1 MKDIKYLKSKISSLN
16 VDQKSLFD
24 QMLNDNLLQICI
36 PTGAG
41 KGYLMMVDLLNQII
55 SNDSNIFAISTHR
68 LMLNAQHL
76 NDIFEMLSDMI
87 GNIGYVFVGSSKF
100 DVNKY
105 QENSDFNKKLLEKG
119 LSYNELVQS
128 TTSMSEVDSLVS
140 NHLSKGR
147 KVVLLTT
154 YHSLNTLK
162 NLDIDTIYNDEAHTL
177 ASESETSQFKEN
189 FDQIKY
195 KRCFFFTATP
205 KDCVEDTESFLM
217 NNEEV
222 FGKRIGLTFNE
233 CKNKGYIVNPVIHI
247 AMPSN
252 FSTDVDFKSIE
263 NMSRFIED
271 TFMAHC
277 EFIKE
282 HSIDSSKI
290 SPKVLIKCPS
300 VDDMWKI
307 HSKMVGA
314 IPGVKICAGASR
326 NDSSNFNHFIDNQG
340 ISDRSEYLEI
350 LQNLADDESAIV
362 LHYDTMSEGINVA
375 GFTGTEF
382 LGGKLPTITKTL
394 QNTGRS
400 TRLHKEDRN
409 RLVKGEIKVGDGNWI
424 KPHCAVIIPFWDK
437 ESEFT
442 SRELARQIKSLRD
455 NFGYDPIY
463 YVSIGSDI
471 GKSKKEDEIDILNK
485 KDDKKRKFELIDE
498 INHEIEI
505 LDKEELD
512 LKERERLEKMS
523 MEDWFNHINDIKVI

>member
-1 MKDIKYLKSKISSLN
+1 
-16 VDQKSLFD
+16 
-24 QMLNDNLLQICI
+24 
-36 PTGAG
+36 
-41 KGYLMMVDLLNQII
+41 
-55 SNDSNIFAISTHR
+55 
-68 LMLNAQHL
+68 
-76 NDIFEMLSDMI
+76 
-87 GNIGYVFVGSSKF
+87 
-100 DVNKY
+100 
-105 QENSDFNKKLLEKG
+105 
-119 LSYNELVQS
+119 
-128 TTSMSEVDSLVS
+128 
-140 NHLSKGR
+140 
-147 KVVLLTT
+147 
-154 YHSLNTLK
+154 
-162 NLDIDTIYNDEAHTL
+162 
-177 ASESETSQFKEN
+177 
-189 FDQIKY
+189 
-195 KRCFFFTATP
+195 
-205 KDCVEDTESFLM
+205 
-217 NNEEV
+217 
-222 FGKRIGLTFNE
+222 
-233 CKNKGYIVNPVIHI
+233 
-247 AMPSN
+247 
-252 FSTDVDFKSIE
+252 
-263 NMSRFIED
+263 
-271 TFMAHC
+271 
-277 EFIKE
+277 
-282 HSIDSSKI
+282 
-290 SPKVLIKCPS
+290 
-300 VDDMWKI
+300 
-307 HSKMVGA
+307 MVGT

>member
-1 MKDIKYLKSKISSLN
+1 MSDLKYLKSKILSLN
-16 VDQKSLFD
+16 IDQKTLFD
-24 QMLNDNLLQICI
+24 QMIKENLLQICI

-55 SNDSNIFAISTHR
+55 SNDSKIFTISTHR
-68 LMLNAQHL
+68 LMLNTQHL

-87 GNIGYVFVGSSKF
+87 GDIGYVFVGSSKF

-105 QENSDFNKKLLEKG
+105 QENADFNKKLLEKG

-128 TTSMSEVDSLVS
+128 TTSMSEVDTLVS
-140 NHLSKGR
+140 NHLNKGR
-147 KVVLLTT
+147 KVVILTT

-162 NLDIDTIYNDEAHTL
+162 NLEIDTIYNDEAHTL
-177 ASESETSQFKEN
+177 ASESETAQFKEN
-189 FDQIKY
+189 FNQIKY

-217 NNEEV
+217 NNEDV

-252 FSTDVDFKSIE
+252 FTTDVNFKSTE
-263 NMSRFIED
+263 NMAKFVED
-271 TFMAHC
+271 TFLAHT

-282 HSIDSSKI
+282 HSVDSSKI
-290 SPKVLIKCPS
+290 SPKLLIKCPS
-300 VDDMWKI
+300 VDDMWEI
-307 HSKMVGA
+307 HKKMVGA
-314 IPGVKICAGASR
+314 MPGVKICAGASR
-326 NDSSNFNHFIDNQG
+326 NDSSNFNHFIDDIG
-340 ISDRSEYLEI
+340 ISDRSQYLET
-350 LQNLADDESAIV
+350 LQNLADNESAIV

-375 GFTGTEF
+375 GFTATEF

-400 TRLHKEDRN
+400 TRLHREDRDK
-409 RLVKGEIKVGDGNWI
+409 LSKGEISVGDGNWI
-424 KPHCAVIIPFWDK
+424 KPHCAVIVPYWDK

-442 SRELARQIKSLRD
+442 TRELARQIKSLRD
-455 NFGYDPIY
+455 NFGYDPIF
-463 YVSIGSDI
+463 YVSIGSDL
-471 GKSKKEDEIDILNK
+471 GRSKKEDEIENLNK
-485 KDDKKRKFELIDE
+485 KEESQKKFEVIEE

-505 LDKEELD
+505 LDKEEFD
-512 LKERERLEKMS
+512 SKEINRLNNMS
-523 MEDWFNHINDIKVI
+523 IDEWFNFANNL

>member
-1 MKDIKYLKSKISSLN
+1 MELEKYLKKKISSLN

-24 QMLNDNLLQICI
+24 QMKNDNLLQICI

-55 SNDSNIFAISTHR
+55 SNDSKIFAISTHR
-68 LMLNAQHL
+68 LMLNSQHL
-76 NDIFEMLSDMI
+76 NDIFGMLSNMI
-87 GNIGYVFVGSSKF
+87 GDIGYIFVGSSKF

-105 QENSDFNKKLLEKG
+105 QERTEFNKKLLERG

-128 TTSMSEVDSLVS
+128 TPSMDEVDSLVS
-140 NHLSKGR
+140 DHLSKGR
-147 KVVLLTT
+147 KVVILTT

-177 ASESETSQFKEN
+177 ASESETAQFKDN
-189 FDQIKY
+189 FNQIKF

-205 KDCVEDTESFLM
+205 KDCNEDTESFLM
-217 NNEEV
+217 NNEDV

-252 FSTDVDFKSIE
+252 FTTDVDFKSID
-263 NMSRFIED
+263 NMAKFVAD
-271 TFMAHC
+271 TFIAHS

-282 HSIDSSKI
+282 KSIDSDKI
-290 SPKVLIKCPS
+290 APKILIKCPS

-307 HSKMVGA
+307 HSKLVGT
-314 IPGVKICAGASR
+314 IDGVKICAGASR
-326 NDSSNFNHFIDNQG
+326 NDNSNFNHFIDNVG
-340 ISDRSEYLEI
+340 VSDRSQYLEI
-350 LQNLADDESAIV
+350 LQNLSDNESAIV

-400 TRLHKEDRN
+400 TRLHREDRD
-409 RLVKGEIKVGDGNWI
+409 RLVKGEISVGDGNWI
-424 KPHCAVIIPFWDK
+424 KPHCAVIIPYWDK

-442 SRELARQIKSLRD
+442 TKELARQIKSLRD

-463 YVSIGSDI
+463 YVSIGSDL
-471 GKSKKEDEIDILNK
+471 GNSKKEDEIDALNK
-485 KDDKKRKFELIDE
+485 KDDKKKKSELIEE
-498 INHEIEI
+498 INHEIEV
-505 LDKEELD
+505 LDKEEID
-512 LKERERLEKMS
+512 LKELERINNMS
-523 MEDWFNHINDIKVI
+523 IEEWFKFANDL